1 MSELKPC
8 PFCGTKSV
16 SFMPELLANQQI
28 YCKFCETSI
37 IFGGTIEWDT
47 KRFNT
52 RPIEDAQAAEIEA
65 LKAKVAELETADARM
80 RYVLSELLK
89 NGKEVKAYHPDNV
102 GMAIIETTV
111 DTLMDMAELI
121 EGEG

>member
-52 RPIEDAQAAEIEA
+52 RPIEDAQSAEIER
-65 LKAKVAELETADARM
+65 LKADNARM
-80 RYVLSELLK
+80 REALITISYDPIPTNELKTWEHGCEFYRQIAIKALK
-89 NGKEVKAYHPDNV
+89 
-102 GMAIIETTV
+102 
-111 DTLMDMAELI
+111 
-121 EGEG
+121 GEE